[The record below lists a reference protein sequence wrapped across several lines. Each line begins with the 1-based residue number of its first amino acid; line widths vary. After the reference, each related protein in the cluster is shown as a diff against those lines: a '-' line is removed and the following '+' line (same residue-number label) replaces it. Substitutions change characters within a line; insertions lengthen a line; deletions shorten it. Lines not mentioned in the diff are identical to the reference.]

1 MESFITWL
9 EAELIKRDWRLAD
22 LARKANL
29 DTGSISRILSGTRKP
44 GPEVCVAIARALN
57 YPPEVLFR
65 LAGLLPPDPGVDPEE
80 KEVLHLFR
88 QLQAEQRKLAL
99 EALRAWAKAR

>member
-9 EAELIKRDWRLAD
+9 EAELIERDWRLAD

-57 YPPEVLFR
+57 YPPEVIFR

-80 KEVLHLFR
+80 KEVVHLFR
-88 QLQAEQRKLAL
+88 QLGAEQRKLVL
-99 EALRAWAKAR
+99 EAMRVWAKAR

>member
-29 DTGSISRILSGTRKP
+29 DTGSISRILSGIRKP

-80 KEVLHLFR
+80 KEVVHLFR
-88 QLQAEQRKLAL
+88 QLGAEQRKLVL
-99 EALRAWAKAR
+99 EAMRVWAKAR